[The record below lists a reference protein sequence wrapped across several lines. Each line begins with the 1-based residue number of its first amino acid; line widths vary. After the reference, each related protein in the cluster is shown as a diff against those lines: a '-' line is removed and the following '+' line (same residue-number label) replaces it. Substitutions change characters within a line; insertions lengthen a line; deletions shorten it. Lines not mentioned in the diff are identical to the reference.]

1 MTMYAGYHP
10 DAFWSEAD
18 IVKKSR
24 EKKEKAMNGVS
35 KGGGSSTP
43 LEKLDVPT
51 LSTEDDSVDE
61 EDIEGKKLF
70 EGDNSA
76 SSSSPNALPQC
87 VDSLDELRKMIE
99 IQEAKIKEL
108 QERVQKKG
116 DGVEAEKEVS
126 SPVR

>member
-1 MTMYAGYHP
+1 MYAGYHP

-35 KGGGSSTP
+35 KGAGSSTP

-70 EGDNSA
+70 EGGKQCILFISNSKCIA
-76 SSSSPNALPQC
+76 
-87 VDSLDELRKMIE
+87 
-99 IQEAKIKEL
+99 
-108 QERVQKKG
+108 
-116 DGVEAEKEVS
+116 
-126 SPVR
+126 PVCRFLG

>member
-35 KGGGSSTP
+35 NGGGSSSTP

-51 LSTEDDSVDE
+51 LTEDDSVDE
-61 EDIEGKKLF
+61 EDTEGKKLF

-76 SSSSPNALPQC
+76 SFSSPNALPQC
-87 VDSLDELRKMIE
+87 VDSLEELKRMIE

-116 DGVEAEKEVS
+116 DGVEVEKEVS

>member
-35 KGGGSSTP
+35 KGGSSSTP

-108 QERVQKKG
+108 QEREQKKG
-116 DGVEAEKEVS
+116 DGGEAEKEVS

>member
-35 KGGGSSTP
+35 NGAGSSTP

-116 DGVEAEKEVS
+116 DGGEAEKEVS

>member
-1 MTMYAGYHP
+1 MYAGYHP

-35 KGGGSSTP
+35 KGEGSSTP

-70 EGDNSA
+70 EGGNNSA

-87 VDSLDELRKMIE
+87 VDSLDELRRMIE

-116 DGVEAEKEVS
+116 DGVEGQEEVS

>member
-116 DGVEAEKEVS
+116 DGGEAEKEVS

>member
-1 MTMYAGYHP
+1 MYAGYHP

-24 EKKEKAMNGVS
+24 EKKEKAMNVS
-35 KGGGSSTP
+35 NGGGSSTP

-116 DGVEAEKEVS
+116 DGVGGQEEVS

>member
-43 LEKLDVPT
+43 LEKLDIPT